1 MTGWQPI
8 ETAPRDGAPILA
20 WCNHEADPYV
30 EDAEA
35 GRLTTY
41 GAHCEGLTWA
51 SDGYNVVE
59 WGGETSEYGDY
70 NELLYSIPDWWF
82 VVGSEFEV
90 AANPIYWAPLPA
102 PPEENNNV

>member
-1 MTGWQPI
+1 MKKWQTI
-8 ETAPRDGAPILA
+8 ENAPKDKPILA

-30 EDAEA
+30 EDAQA

-41 GAHCEGLTWA
+41 GGHCEGLSHA
-51 SDGYNVVE
+51 SDGYNIVE

-70 NELLYSIPDWWF
+70 GECLYSIPDWWF

-90 AANPIYWAPLPA
+90 VANPTHWQPLD
-102 PPEENNNV
+102 PPPDINSP